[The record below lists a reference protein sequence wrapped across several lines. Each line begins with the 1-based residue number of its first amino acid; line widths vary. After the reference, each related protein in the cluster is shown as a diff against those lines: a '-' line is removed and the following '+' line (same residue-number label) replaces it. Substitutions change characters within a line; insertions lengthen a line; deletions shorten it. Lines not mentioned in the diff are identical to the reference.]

1 MRAASGLR
9 ETQDPGQ
16 RIARTG
22 IRHGRGHWRGH
33 PFPGLR
39 TPEKST
45 AGMASSDADAC
56 R

>member
-9 ETQDPGQ
+9 ETQDPGR

-22 IRHGRGHWRGH
+22 IRHGRGH

>member
-1 MRAASGLR
+1 MRAASGLH
-9 ETQDPGQ
+9 ETQGPGR
-16 RIARTG
+16 RIDRTG
-22 IRHGRGHWRGH
+22 IRHGRGRGH
-33 PFPGLR
+33 PFPGFR